1 MKKLIWIGVAFLIVL
16 AGCSLVSR
24 DFYFQ
29 DKGSLVLI
37 VDDSELPTKTIAPLD
52 PTEMDVAY
60 YEIRGSSTLAS
71 ESFENLHYTSGV
83 YTENGLTPA
92 TDWTLQV
99 EAFNSD
105 DLEIGAIGGVI
116 GTLTPAFEIK
126 VGEVYYANVTVIP
139 IDDDGT
145 LQLDLSWPPGSIDS
159 PSVNATLTPYGAAVN
174 PGTDTIDFTIPAP
187 PADYTASYTDTNRQ
201 SGYYLLMLQLL
212 EDGAPAWGYM
222 EAVRV
227 IYGQTSIGDLNLQS
241 AEAGG
246 FYLES
251 LAFYSQDPI
260 EITFDTDPAQTE
272 PWDELS
278 KSGSYAVTAQPVPT
292 DGGNYT
298 YQWYADGA
306 SITAALPA
314 SSGGNSITLL
324 GNAYSE
330 GEHNFAVLI
339 TDPVNETLSSEGF
352 TLNVVVP

>member
-1 MKKLIWIGVAFLIVL
+1 MKKLIWIGVAFLVVL
-16 AGCSLVSR
+16 AGCNLVSR

-52 PTEMDVAY
+52 PTKMDVAY
-60 YEIRGSSTLAS
+60 YEIRGSSILAS
-71 ESFENLHYTSGV
+71 ESFENLNYTSGV

-105 DLEIGAIGGVI
+105 NLAIGAIGGVI

-126 VGEVYYANVTVIP
+126 VGEVYYANITVIP

-145 LQLDLSWPPGSIDS
+145 LQLDLTWPPGSVDS
-159 PSVNATLTPYGAAVN
+159 PSVNATLTPYGAVVN
-174 PGTDTIDFTIPAP
+174 PATDTIAFTIPAP
-187 PADYTASYTDTNRQ
+187 PADYTASYTDINRQ

-212 EDGAPAWGYM
+212 EDGTPVWGYM

-227 IYGQTSIGDLNLQS
+227 IYGQASIGDMTLQS
-241 AEAGG
+241 AAAGG

-251 LAFYSQDPI
+251 LAFNSQDPL

-272 PWDELS
+272 PWDQLS
-278 KSGSYAVTAQPVPT
+278 QSGTYAVTALPVPA
-292 DGGNYT
+292 DGGGYT
-298 YQWYADGA
+298 YEWYADGVSMGAA
-306 SITAALPA
+306 SPA
-314 SSGGNSITLL
+314 SSGGDSITLD
-324 GNAYSE
+324 GSDYTE

-339 TDPVNETLSSEGF
+339 TDSANGTLSSEGF
-352 TLNVVVP
+352 ILEIVP